1 MEEKQLKNWQKMT
14 PIGRLFHSLGIFILK
29 RKSGQLLALFFR
41 TIASIFDKSHNF
53 KSDTRN
59 IILQTYFTG
68 VEILLPLFVVATLF
82 GAVVI
87 FYVIS
92 LTGKMGFAGNV
103 GDLMVVVIIREL
115 SPIITAFLIA
125 GRTGSS
131 LTTYIGSMAIDS
143 EVDAL
148 ATMGINPIRYLVM
161 PSVIGGTIA
170 TIIMNIIFC
179 ASAIGAGFIV
189 TKGII
194 FITGITPTLQSIAGN
209 APNWQITWSFLSSE
223 ILKALSIPDFILTIL
238 KPFVFGIIITT
249 NACYQALS
257 IKRDIRQVPKA
268 TSRSVITSFLYI
280 VLADVVFLLFFI
292 NTYMQNIST
301 II

>member
-1 MEEKQLKNWQKMT
+1 MQEKQLKNWQKMT
-14 PIGRLFHSLGIFILK
+14 PIGRLFHSLGMFILK
-29 RKSGQLLALFFR
+29 RRLGQLIALFFR

-53 KSDTRN
+53 KNDSRN

-68 VEILLPLFVVATLF
+68 VEILLPLFIVATLF

-103 GDLMVVVIIREL
+103 GDLIVVVIIREL

-131 LTTYIGSMAIDS
+131 LTTYIGSMSIDS

-170 TIIMNIIFC
+170 TIIMNIVFC

-194 FITGITPTLQSIAGN
+194 FITGITPFLQSFTAN
-209 APNWQITWSFLSSE
+209 APNWQITWNFISSE
-223 ILKALSIPDFILTIL
+223 VLNALSIQDFILTIL
-238 KPFVFGIIITT
+238 KPLVFGIIITT
-249 NACYQALS
+249 NACYQALN

-280 VLADVVFLLFFI
+280 VLADAVFLLIFI
-292 NTYMQNIST
+292 QTYMQNIST

>member
-1 MEEKQLKNWQKMT
+1 M
-14 PIGRLFHSLGIFILK
+14 K
-29 RKSGQLLALFFR
+29 RKIGQQIALFFR
-41 TIASIFDKSHNF
+41 TIASLFASNHNF
-53 KSDTRN
+53 KNDSKN
-59 IILQTYFTG
+59 IILQTFFTG
-68 VEILLPLFVVATLF
+68 AEIFVPLFVVATLF
-82 GAVVI
+82 GTVVI
-87 FYVIS
+87 IEVIS
-92 LTGKMGFAGNV
+92 LMGKMGFSDIVGN
-103 GDLMVVVIIREL
+103 LMVVVIIREL
-115 SPIITAFLIA
+115 SPILTAFLIA

-131 LTTYIGSMAIDS
+131 LTTYIGGMVIDS

-170 TIIMNIIFC
+170 TIIMNIIFS

-194 FITGITPTLQSIAGN
+194 FITGN
-209 APNWQITWSFLSSE
+209 APNLQITWSYLSTE
-223 ILKALSIPDFILTIL
+223 ILKALTIPDFVFAIV
-238 KPFVFGIIITT
+238 KPLVFGIIITT
-249 NACYQALS
+249 NACYQALN

-280 VLADVVFLLFFI
+280 VFADVVLSLFYFI
-292 NTYMQNIST
+292 SYMQNLST